1 MPIAAILRN
10 PLGTTTD
17 RTRSQYAEAGIEL
30 PEDGPDQM
38 LWRHRQRPLSA
49 LFVEVRMRSGLS
61 IEELNARLGMRN
73 KHTSYRTVSRAEQQ
87 GYNRRVEYIDGWE
100 AFEQG
105 ARTEQYGHMTKSDAA
120 QIFGAVL
127 GGEWQVRRVGG
138 WAWAFAR

>member
-1 MPIAAILRN
+1 MPTAAIIRN

-38 LWRHRQRPLSA
+38 LWRHHQRPLAA

-61 IEELNARLGMRN
+61 IDELNALLGLRD
-73 KHTSYRTVSRAEQQ
+73 KHHSYRTVSQGEQR
-87 GYNRRVEYIDGWE
+87 GYNRRVEYIDGWA

-105 ARTEQYGHMTKSDAA
+105 ARTERYGSMSKSDAA
-120 QIFGAVL
+120 QIFSTVL
-127 GGEWQVRRVGG
+127 GGDWSVRRVGS